1 MVQLRRMLQAL
12 ERIKEASREQRWEY
26 FPNQGKSPVEEMVRT
41 CAEAMLI
48 EVVDEETDPPQT
60 RIRQFLSRAELN
72 KIVYTWADE
81 MQFE

>member
-1 MVQLRRMLQAL
+1 MLQAL
-12 ERIKEASREQRWEY
+12 ERIKQASREQQWEY

-60 RIRQFLSRAELN
+60 RIRQFLSRSELN

-81 MQFE
+81 M